1 VQVHTSEFVFA
12 VCGLRFTVCGLQFAL
27 YRNARVCSD
36 IMQELQSHCNGG
48 WSHASAATAAAGGG
62 RVWLDA
68 GICVCACARE
78 SMCMIACRIPRS
90 HLPLQSLL
98 LAQTSASGLQQLQLR
113 ACSIDNEAAAGRD
126 LLLHL
131 TSLSLLQIS
140 GTA

>member
-1 VQVHTSEFVFA
+1 MPALQLLLQVGEGCGWVQAFV
-12 VCGLRFTVCGLQFAL
+12 CAL
-27 YRNARVCSD
+27 
-36 IMQELQSHCNGG
+36 
-48 WSHASAATAAAGGG
+48 
-62 RVWLDA
+62 
-68 GICVCACARE
+68 VCACARE
-78 SMCMIACRIPRS
+78 CMCMITCRIPRS
-90 HLPLQSLL
+90 HLPVQSLL